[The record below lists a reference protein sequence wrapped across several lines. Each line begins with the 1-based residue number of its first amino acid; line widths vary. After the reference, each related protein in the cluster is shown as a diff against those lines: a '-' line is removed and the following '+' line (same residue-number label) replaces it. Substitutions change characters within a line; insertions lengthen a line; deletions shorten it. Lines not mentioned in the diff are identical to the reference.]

1 MSKKPDPK
9 IKKPASKIKKKSVFR
24 EYVEAILIALLVAL
38 TLRFFVIEAFK
49 IPSGSMIETLAIGD
63 FIFVNKLSYR
73 TEVPYTALGVKVPGG
88 GTTLVE
94 WDQPERGDV
103 VVFRY
108 PNDQKIDYIKRV
120 VALPGDQVEL
130 RRGVLY
136 VNGAEHTRRFVGNY
150 RYDSQSC
157 IPEEAR
163 HFVESN
169 GEREYSVLARAGVQS
184 GENFGPV
191 TIRDGHFFAM
201 GDNRDNSS
209 DSRVFGQAPIHN
221 IKGRALFVWL
231 SIDRCGSWG
240 GKVRWSRFL
249 HRVN

>member
-1 MSKKPDPK
+1 MTKKSAPK
-9 IKKPASKIKKKSVFR
+9 FKKKSAFR

-38 TLRFFVIEAFK
+38 TLRFFVVEAFK

-73 TEVPYTALGVKVPGG
+73 TEVPYTALGMKVPGG
-88 GTTLVE
+88 GTTLMH
-94 WDQPERGDV
+94 WDEPERGDV

-108 PNDQKIDYIKRV
+108 PNDQRIDYIKRV
-120 VALPGDQVEL
+120 VALPGDQVEV

-136 VNGAEHTRRFVGNY
+136 VNGNEHKRRFVRKY

-157 IPEEAR
+157 VPEEVR
-163 HFVESN
+163 LYTEDN
-169 GEREYSVLARAGVQS
+169 GERVYSVLARAGVQA

-191 TIRDGHFFAM
+191 TIREGHFFAM

-209 DSRVFGQAPIHN
+209 DSRVFGQAPITN
-221 IKGRALFVWL
+221 IKGKAMFVWL
-231 SIDRCGSWG
+231 SMDRCGSWA
-240 GKVRWSRFL
+240 GKVRWSRFF
-249 HRVN
+249 HGIH